1 MKKFK
6 FAIIC
11 LMLLSL
17 VITGV
22 SFMFLGDIIPIH
34 IGIDSTPDQYGSK
47 YFILVFPFVMCV
59 NGVTM
64 LLVVKYAKVTENYK
78 KYTLLTGVILEA
90 MFLLLLLVFSVYIIQ
105 YTEDTP
111 AFDISKI
118 MMILFGLLFIVMG
131 NYMPKIEKNRTLGIK
146 TVWSMYNE
154 VTWQKTH
161 RFSGFVGIIVGVLCL
176 LLGFFF
182 KEMVNF
188 IILMSLVAVF
198 SISTTIASY
207 HYYKVEKAKEE

>member
-6 FAIIC
+6 IAIIC

-34 IGIDSTPDQYGSK
+34 IGIDGTPDQYGSK

-59 NGVTM
+59 IGVTM

-90 MFLLLLLVFSVYIIQ
+90 MFLLLLLVFSVYIIL

-118 MMILFGLLFIVMG
+118 MMILIGLLFIVMG

-146 TVWSMYNE
+146 TGWSMYNE

-176 LLGFFF
+176 VLGFFF

-198 SISTTIASY
+198 AISTTIASY